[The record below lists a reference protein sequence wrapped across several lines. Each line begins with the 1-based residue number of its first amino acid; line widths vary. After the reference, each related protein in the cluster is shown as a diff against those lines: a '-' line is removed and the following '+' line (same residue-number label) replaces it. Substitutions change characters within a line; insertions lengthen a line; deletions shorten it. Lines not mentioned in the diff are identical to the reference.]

1 MIDAEQSRLVKEQVK
16 QARIDTR
23 RKNFDEWMYEREN
36 TPTLEDDRERSRLE
50 ELRRSRNDPPITEVL
65 SGKALNDLLNPILK
79 MNPPS
84 ESMAP
89 IVPLAPDVVKE
100 INLTSG
106 GTAGNLGPLKD
117 GGKLRWPLPLQ
128 DEPFDE
134 LRGKID
140 QLARQAFQ
148 QAQGGEV
155 DVKTLR
161 DLRKAVEDMTEQL
174 QKSVG
179 KISSNEY
186 IPARRYMTELASSLR
201 TLQDANVANYA
212 NGKWAA
218 HGDTVFALVTDM
230 NRQGLKFAPA
240 VGTDTAAYVALHR
253 ALVAYETGLRQM
265 ARR

>member
-1 MIDAEQSRLVKEQVK
+1 VK

-23 RKNFDEWMYEREN
+23 RKNFDEWLYEREN
-36 TPTLEDDRERSRLE
+36 TPTLEDDRERSRME
-50 ELRRSRNDPPITEVL
+50 ELRRSRNDPPITEIL

-89 IVPLAPDVVKE
+89 LVPLAPDVVKE

-106 GTAGNLGPLKD
+106 GTSGNLGPLKD
-117 GGKLRWPLPLQ
+117 GGKLRWPLALQ

-134 LRGKID
+134 ARTKID

-161 DLRKAVEDMTEQL
+161 DLRK
-174 QKSVG
+174 SV
-179 KISSNEY
+179 
-186 IPARRYMTELASSLR
+186 
-201 TLQDANVANYA
+201 
-212 NGKWAA
+212 
-218 HGDTVFALVTDM
+218 
-230 NRQGLKFAPA
+230 
-240 VGTDTAAYVALHR
+240 
-253 ALVAYETGLRQM
+253 
-265 ARR
+265 